1 MKGKFE
7 KRLQFDKAT
16 FKIVTLFI
24 VFAFVLALTLAF
36 LPSDDV
42 ADAAVLKQG
51 STGTLVKTMQTK
63 LINWGYLK
71 GKADGIFG
79 AKTKAAVV
87 LFQKRNGLVADGIV
101 GTRTAQAMGIS
112 LASSTSTSSPSA
124 SNTDLT
130 LLARVVYGEAR
141 GEPYTGQVAVAAVV
155 LNRVRS
161 SSFPNT
167 IAGVVYQAGA
177 FDCVS
182 DGQINMTP
190 NNSAYNA
197 ARDALNGWDPTY
209 GCLFYYNPRTATSKW
224 MLSRT
229 VKLSIGNHNF
239 C

>member
-1 MKGKFE
+1 MRG
-7 KRLQFDKAT
+7 LS
-16 FKIVTLFI
+16 LS
-24 VFAFVLALTLAF
+24 LAF
-36 LPSDDV
+36 LLLSVALVCAFLQEDESQV

-51 STGTLVKTMQTK
+51 SKGDLVKEVQTK
-63 LINWGYLK
+63 LIKWGYLT
-71 GKADGIFG
+71 GRADGIFG
-79 AKTKAAVV
+79 AKTKTAVIK
-87 LFQKRNGLVADGIV
+87 FQRKNGLTADGII
-101 GTRTAQAMGIS
+101 GTRTAQALGIS
-112 LASSTSTSSPSA
+112 LSSNTSSSSQTTSST
-124 SNTDLT
+124 NLN

-155 LNRVRS
+155 LNRVKS

-167 IAGVVYQAGA
+167 VAGVVYQSGA

-182 DGQINMTP
+182 DGQINLTP
-190 NNSAYNA
+190 NQSAYNA

-229 VKLSIGNHNF
+229 VKLNIGNHAF

>member
-1 MKGKFE
+1 MKTNSILIRG
-7 KRLQFDKAT
+7 LS
-16 FKIVTLFI
+16 LS
-24 VFAFVLALTLAF
+24 LAF
-36 LPSDDV
+36 LLLSVALVCAFLQEDESQV

-51 STGTLVKTMQTK
+51 SKGDLVKEVQTK
-63 LINWGYLK
+63 LIKWGYLT
-71 GKADGIFG
+71 GRADGIFG
-79 AKTKAAVV
+79 AKTKAAVIK
-87 LFQKRNGLVADGIV
+87 FQRKNGLTADGII
-101 GTRTAQAMGIS
+101 GTRTAQALGIS
-112 LASSTSTSSPSA
+112 LSSNTSSSQTTSST
-124 SNTDLT
+124 NLN

-155 LNRVRS
+155 LNRVKS

-167 IAGVVYQAGA
+167 VAGVVYQSGA

-182 DGQINMTP
+182 DGQINLTP
-190 NNSAYNA
+190 NQSAYNA

-229 VKLSIGNHNF
+229 VKLNIGNHAF